1 MMVADQ
7 FFPNMTKI
15 ETLITDKYR
24 WIGGKK
30 DTEYK
35 SQFFI
40 TRASSCEL
48 TLSCCVNVSQ
58 HLVLRSEHLAGG
70 NGECQPTTL
79 GSVCV
84 RLIRGMVT
92 NRHVQ
97 GRVNKVVKGLRESFS
112 EKHQSK

>member
-1 MMVADQ
+1 MMADQ

-15 ETLITDKYR
+15 ETLKTDKYR

-40 TRASSCEL
+40 TRASSGEL
-48 TLSCCVNVSQ
+48 TLSCCVKVSR
-58 HLVLRSEHLAGG
+58 HLALRSEHLAGG

-79 GSVCV
+79 DSVRARLV
-84 RLIRGMVT
+84 RRMVT
-92 NRHVQ
+92 NRHIQ
-97 GRVNKVVKGLRESFS
+97 GRVNKVVKGLQESSS